1 MLLHLGFVPYSTC
14 QGIGEAD
21 YDVWM
26 MDNCQHCHHWG
37 GVGGWHHTMYILAQ
51 CSTTVQLND
60 TKPHIYNC
68 IGIAGCAP
76 RSIIPIHCMQST
88 VIQ

>member
-1 MLLHLGFVPYSTC
+1 MVMFCTFIGHCHNDPFGISLACSKASWLGLYCMLLHLGFVPYSTC

-37 GVGGWHHTMYILAQ
+37 GVGGWHHTMYILA
-51 CSTTVQLND
+51 
-60 TKPHIYNC
+60 
-68 IGIAGCAP
+68 
-76 RSIIPIHCMQST
+76 
-88 VIQ
+88 